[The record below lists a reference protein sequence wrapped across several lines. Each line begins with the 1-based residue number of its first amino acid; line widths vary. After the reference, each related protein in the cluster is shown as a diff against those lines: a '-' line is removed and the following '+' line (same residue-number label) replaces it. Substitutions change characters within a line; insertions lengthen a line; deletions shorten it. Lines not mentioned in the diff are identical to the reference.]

1 MERIEAAA
9 VRQLF
14 RGCRYTNKHLDR
26 QTTLFIGPY
35 NLSSYSFNVGLIGLD
50 DGGGGN
56 CLYIMP
62 RYTGTRKS
70 TKCEIHIA
78 QRDSSR

>member
-50 DGGGGN
+50 DGGGGELFVYN
-56 CLYIMP
+56 
-62 RYTGTRKS
+62 
-70 TKCEIHIA
+70 A
-78 QRDSSR
+78 QIYRHKKEYKM